1 MESVPFY
8 FAVICGG
15 FFFLIL
21 LVLGGGLVFYSLRSR
36 KKADQS
42 HGWPSTNG
50 KVIVS
55 ETRESK
61 STNEDGKTKVSYY
74 PHIEYTYEVNGQH
87 FTSKQISFGGVLGYS
102 DRTKVLAKLEHYPVG
117 SIVLAFYNPE
127 KPAEAVVEQTSGGA
141 KWAMVVGIIVLV
153 MAVCIAAGLLIGAIR
168 NF

>member
-61 STNEDGKTKVSYY
+61 TAGRQETLVLLAAWRCLEKQLNE
-74 PHIEYTYEVNGQH
+74 PQ
-87 FTSKQISFGGVLGYS
+87 L
-102 DRTKVLAKLEHYPVG
+102 P
-117 SIVLAFYNPE
+117 
-127 KPAEAVVEQTSGGA
+127 
-141 KWAMVVGIIVLV
+141 
-153 MAVCIAAGLLIGAIR
+153 IAR
-168 NF
+168 P